1 MLSLSRVS
9 MQSNSH
15 NRLIPQVWRVAIL
28 GMIAALPATVIINWL
43 PNSEA
48 NIGGGVMIIGSILA
62 GGFAATRSVDP
73 SAAGLRTG
81 FLGGMIALSVFILT
95 EGMTLT
101 RSFSTIAFSLVA
113 VVTLL
118 CISPVFGYIS
128 GRIGGWVAS
137 TVADSRV
144 KQAS

>member
-1 MLSLSRVS
+1 

-15 NRLIPQVWRVAIL
+15 NRLIPPVWRVAML

-48 NIGGGVMIIGSILA
+48 NIGGGVVIIGSILA
-62 GGFAATRSVDP
+62 GGFAATRSVEP
-73 SAAGLRTG
+73 SAGGLRTG

-113 VVTLL
+113 VVTFL
-118 CISPVFGYIS
+118 CISSVFGYIS

-137 TVADSRV
+137 TVADSKGR
-144 KQAS
+144 QAS